1 MKFLFSYFLIFNC
14 FIVFAQK
21 PKVTT
26 DFKLTVGPK
35 YKRVSNT
42 NEYHFAFGQ
51 QLLSLKKIKKAFT
64 IQRHSIRNLTKL
76 PATTTI
82 NDKGSFAGALQF
94 KDTVLVYYRQRNKL
108 IAQKLRISSHQPIS
122 SKTIINATNTI
133 ADDFGFSSRFGYDA
147 GSRINAFA
155 IKKSVDQSKF
165 LILYTD
171 EKKTDTK
178 DGIPKSIINIH
189 VYNADMTLD
198 WKRSMPMPYHYK
210 KMNADDFM
218 VDPKGNF
225 YTLASVFEKERVTG
239 GKRNKEDSEFH
250 MELFKA
256 SKDSENWSIK
266 KIETNKSIEDA
277 VLYINAFKKPV
288 IVGFYA
294 EKEVKG
300 YVTGSFSAIIDN
312 KNSIAPILHA
322 IPIDTIKAFEKRKAS
337 QIKRGQRY
345 VNDKEDMED
354 LHINK
359 VTVQNDGSFNIFAEQ
374 RYTERNSHYANGA
387 TTINYEF
394 YYKTAYAFK
403 LDGKGNLLWVNQL
416 PKNQFGKR
424 GKQSMSYQVLKFKN
438 YHYLLVWEKFGNLY
452 KSVGEFAEIFDVNKR
467 EYLFIATYKINDL
480 TGKVEKLPVVNSLEV
495 DKFRLSSF
503 KMDKS
508 ILLNESDIIYE
519 GYDGRGKNYLFR
531 LRLN

>member
-108 IAQKLRISSHQPIS
+108 IAQKLRISSQQPIS

-178 DGIPKSIINIH
+178 DG
-189 VYNADMTLD
+189 TL
-198 WKRSMPMPYHYK
+198 
-210 KMNADDFM
+210 
-218 VDPKGNF
+218 
-225 YTLASVFEKERVTG
+225 T
-239 GKRNKEDSEFH
+239 
-250 MELFKA
+250 
-256 SKDSENWSIK
+256 
-266 KIETNKSIEDA
+266 
-277 VLYINAFKKPV
+277 
-288 IVGFYA
+288 
-294 EKEVKG
+294 
-300 YVTGSFSAIIDN
+300 
-312 KNSIAPILHA
+312 
-322 IPIDTIKAFEKRKAS
+322 
-337 QIKRGQRY
+337 
-345 VNDKEDMED
+345 
-354 LHINK
+354 
-359 VTVQNDGSFNIFAEQ
+359 
-374 RYTERNSHYANGA
+374 
-387 TTINYEF
+387 
-394 YYKTAYAFK
+394 
-403 LDGKGNLLWVNQL
+403 
-416 PKNQFGKR
+416 
-424 GKQSMSYQVLKFKN
+424 
-438 YHYLLVWEKFGNLY
+438 
-452 KSVGEFAEIFDVNKR
+452 
-467 EYLFIATYKINDL
+467 
-480 TGKVEKLPVVNSLEV
+480 
-495 DKFRLSSF
+495 
-503 KMDKS
+503 
-508 ILLNESDIIYE
+508 
-519 GYDGRGKNYLFR
+519 
-531 LRLN
+531 